1 MHDVMIVGA
10 GPVGLALACELGLAG
25 CSVLVLEQEPGP
37 GSPLR
42 AAPLGRR
49 GLSAASVEAFYRRG
63 MLEPLLS
70 ASGAQDVFGAAPEA
84 GAPSRPRLAGHF
96 AGMMLDGSRVDVAAL
111 PFRLPSPALESVMTD
126 LEAVETVLSERAS
139 KLGVDVRRGVPVS
152 AVSQNGESV
161 VARAGA
167 DAYEAR
173 WLVGC
178 DGGRSTVRRLAGFEF
193 VGTEP
198 QFTGYTM
205 RVTLADPEKLSL
217 GFNLTPTGM
226 YIRMPAD
233 GHVAM
238 MDFDGGAFDRSRPP
252 TRDHLQ
258 AVLRRVSGTDVT
270 IREVHI
276 VSSFT
281 DRAMQTTAYRRGR
294 VLLAGDA
301 AHIHS
306 PLGGQGLNT
315 GLGDAVNLGWK
326 LAATVRGHAPD
337 GLLDTYAGE
346 RHPIGAAVLDWSRAQ
361 VATMRPD
368 PYAQAIQAVVRDLI
382 GTRDG
387 ATYVVGKLSGSWIR
401 YDLGSEHPLVGR
413 SAPDFCLEDGTR
425 LGELM
430 EDGRG
435 VLLDFSIDRRLHA
448 SAAGWESRIRYAAGA
463 ARDDLGSGAVLVR
476 PDGVVAWAGDQHPDR
491 EEFARAASR
500 WFGAPAASGSTDS
513 ARPDPV
519 CLPHP

>member
-1 MHDVMIVGA
+1 MHDVVIVGA
-10 GPVGLALACELGLAG
+10 GPVGLTLACELGLAG
-25 CSVLVLEQEPGP
+25 CSVLVLERESGL

-63 MLEPLLS
+63 LLEPLLT
-70 ASGAQDVFGAAPEA
+70 ASGDQEVFGAAPGA
-84 GAPSRPRLAGHF
+84 RAPSRPRLGGHF
-96 AGMMLDGSRVDVAAL
+96 AGMMLDGAQVDVAAL
-111 PFRLPSPALESVMTD
+111 PFRLPGPALESVMTD
-126 LEAVETVLSERAS
+126 LEAVETVLSEQAA
-139 KLGVDVRRGVPVS
+139 KLGVDIRRDVTVS

-178 DGGRSTVRRLAGFEF
+178 DGGRSTVRRLTGFEF
-193 VGTEP
+193 AGTEP

-205 RVTLADPEKLSL
+205 QATLADPEKLRP
-217 GFNLTPTGM
+217 GFHLTPTGM
-226 YIRMPAD
+226 YIRMPAH
-233 GHVAM
+233 GYFAM
-238 MDFDGGAFDRSRPP
+238 MDFDGGAFDRSQPP
-252 TRDHLQ
+252 TRGHLQ

-270 IREVHI
+270 IDEVHI
-276 VSSFT
+276 TSTFT
-281 DRAMQTTAYRRGR
+281 DRAMQTTAYQRGR

-315 GLGDAVNLGWK
+315 GIGDAMNLGWK
-326 LAATVRGHAPD
+326 LAATVRGCAPD
-337 GLLDTYAGE
+337 GLLDTYAVE

-361 VATMRPD
+361 VATMRPE

-382 GTRDG
+382 ATRDG
-387 ATYVVGKLSGSWIR
+387 ATYVFERLSGSWIR
-401 YDLGSEHPLVGR
+401 YDLGGEHPLVGR

-425 LGELM
+425 LGDLM

-435 VLLDFSIDRRLHA
+435 VVLDFSIDRRLRTP
-448 SAAGWESRIRYAAGA
+448 AAGWEGRIRYAAGA
-463 ARDDLGSGAVLVR
+463 ARNDLGSGAVLVR
-476 PDGVVAWAGDQHPDR
+476 PDGVVAWAGDRHPDG
-491 EEFARAASR
+491 EAFEQAASR
-500 WFGAPAASGSTDS
+500 WFGGPAA
-513 ARPDPV
+513 A
-519 CLPHP
+519 